1 MSIFYIHIHSE
12 DWNKLKN
19 STKFLSELSK
29 TLKEHQGES
38 SVEIF
43 IIDENKKIPLNI
55 KVSINL
61 NLQDSVKRLKEKYL
75 NLINNKG
82 WNKSN
87 TEWVGPRRKNCVDNN
102 RSSYQKNKREYHNN
116 SVGSPLFKGE
126 HIKVVG
132 VNNDDLETQFVEG
145 KQAESIKVDA
155 DKIDKKN
162 KGKTYINRTK
172 LQSNLG
178 RGVTDEARKQRLRN
192 FFDEKIK
199 EKEIKEAE
207 KIKEKEIKETEK
219 IKYKKI
225 LEAEKAANKA
235 ETGYYET
242 YKERLNREKKENF
255 WRTIPM
261 GIAETCGGKCGLTIR
276 KGKEVKKQLFE
287 TEEIA
292 KNKKWLNQEVYECE
306 FKYGWHIRTRRL

>member
-43 IIDENKKIPLNI
+43 IIDENKKIPLNN

-87 TEWVGPRRKNCVDNN
+87 TEWVGPRRENHVDNN

-132 VNNDDLETQFVEG
+132 VANDDLETQFVEG

-172 LQSNLG
+172 LQSYF
-178 RGVTDEARKQRLRN
+178 TDEARKLRRRN
-192 FFDEKIK
+192 LFDERIK

-207 KIKEKEIKETEK
+207 KIKEKEIKEAEK

-225 LEAEKAANKA
+225 LETEKAANKA

-242 YKERLNREKKENF
+242 YKERLNREKK
-255 WRTIPM
+255 
-261 GIAETCGGKCGLTIR
+261 
-276 KGKEVKKQLFE
+276 
-287 TEEIA
+287 
-292 KNKKWLNQEVYECE
+292 
-306 FKYGWHIRTRRL
+306 